1 MQVALPHFGQP
12 IFMTRKCSTR
22 RGLVAY
28 DVAMFQDLSLENLGK
43 KMKKVARSLKELP
56 LQLFCL
62 PFSFSFFFKIWKGKR
77 VILLATFARQLLI
90 RERYEDLF
98 RFP

>member
-1 MQVALPHFGQP
+1 
-12 IFMTRKCSTR
+12 MTRKCSTR

-28 DVAMFQDLSLENLGK
+28 DVAMFQDSSLENLGK

-62 PFSFSFFFKIWKGKR
+62 PFSFSFFFLLIWKGKR
-77 VILLATFARQLLI
+77 IILLTTFARQLLI